1 MKHFKSYE
9 TILTPIARTNGNLI
23 VDVQVRRRLCS
34 RSAAADNDRQRLIG
48 ASLIK
53 PTVGRSTAI
62 VSVSLCIL
70 INVLIRTIVCRTLVI
85 TYYIIVVTKV
95 AATRTSLGPSPT
107 FWCHFIR
114 HDPEVGRGTRLAHT
128 ELQTVS

>member
-9 TILTPIARTNGNLI
+9 TMLTPIARTNGNLI
-23 VDVQVRRRLCS
+23 VDVQVQRSLCS
-34 RSAAADNDRQRLIG
+34 ISAAADNNRQRLIG

-70 INVLIRTIVCRTLVI
+70 INVLIRTIVHCTLVI

-95 AATRTSLGPSPT
+95 AATRTSLGSSPT
-107 FWCHFIR
+107 FWYHFIR
-114 HDPEVGRGTRLAHT
+114 HDRRWGEVRD
-128 ELQTVS
+128 

>member
-9 TILTPIARTNGNLI
+9 TMLTPIARTNGNLF
-23 VDVQVRRRLCS
+23 VDVQVQRRLCS
-34 RSAAADNDRQRLIG
+34 RSAAADNNRQRLIG

-70 INVLIRTIVCRTLVI
+70 INVLIRTIVCRTLVV

-107 FWCHFIR
+107 FWYHFIR
-114 HDPEVGRGTRLAHT
+114 HDRRWGEVRD
-128 ELQTVS
+128 